1 MSSQWRPLQ
10 PDTMPSNGSLSPL
23 QFGGRPIS
31 RQITKNPQNIMQN
44 FQPQQQQPPPQQ
56 NGFGFNSFNNS
67 QSNNGGLPN
76 SSSTSRL
83 SSLMGSTSSFDFG
96 LEPGF
101 GNGGGSG
108 GGGRSGFSR

>member
-44 FQPQQQQPPPQQ
+44 FQPQPQQQPQQ
-56 NGFGFNSFNNS
+56 NGFGFN
-67 QSNNGGLPN
+67 
-76 SSSTSRL
+76 R
-83 SSLMGSTSSFDFG
+83 
-96 LEPGF
+96 
-101 GNGGGSG
+101 
-108 GGGRSGFSR
+108 